1 MKKLLLTLGT
11 ILLIS
16 GCSQSELQKCIDRN
30 ITLYLNLESYSLAIY
45 SLKLDTGISVSE
57 YKEFLS
63 SNKLENFTNSTNRTV
78 NFHIKLDTQLVKSTG
93 KYVKYNQGTKGM
105 ISWKEYTNYDDGT
118 FITNAYLLDRTDLS
132 LLIITGHSH
141 KGSSSLR
148 YTCNKKEIKF

>member
-1 MKKLLLTLGT
+1 MRDIKMNKLLA
-11 ILLIS
+11 LLLLS
-16 GCSQSELQKCIDRN
+16 PLAFAEDVF
-30 ITLYLNLESYSLAIY
+30 LECNAPPETDP
-45 SLKLDTGISVSE
+45 LDI
-57 YKEFLS
+57 
-63 SNKLENFTNSTNRTV
+63 RTV

>member
-1 MKKLLLTLGT
+1 MRDIKMNKLLA
-11 ILLIS
+11 LLLLS
-16 GCSQSELQKCIDRN
+16 PLAFAEDVF
-30 ITLYLNLESYSLAIY
+30 LECNAPPETDP
-45 SLKLDTGISVSE
+45 LDI
-57 YKEFLS
+57 
-63 SNKLENFTNSTNRTV
+63 RTV

-118 FITNAYLLDRTDLS
+118 FITNTYLLNRTDLS